1 MKDIEM
7 REFVR
12 ERNEAFVAAVVRDDW
27 DGVKRYCRKRG
38 INIPTEESIMK
49 AGIYKAVQEVIS
61 IPQEVK
67 DQAREKCV
75 ALGFKPT
82 MWEG

>member
-1 MKDIEM
+1 MTDVEILEC
-7 REFVR
+7 VR
-12 ERNEAFVAAVVRDDW
+12 ERDEAFVAAVINDDW
-27 DGVKRYCRKRG
+27 DAVKRYCKKYG
-38 INIPTEESIMK
+38 VKLPKKEIVMK

-67 DQAREKCV
+67 DQAQKKCV

-82 MWEG
+82 IWEG

>member
-1 MKDIEM
+1 MNNADIK
-7 REFVR
+7 EFVR
-12 ERNEAFVAAVVRDDW
+12 DRNEALMAAVVNDDW
-27 DGVKRYCRKRG
+27 DAVKRYCKKYG
-38 INIPTEESIMK
+38 VKLPKEEDVIK

-67 DQAREKCV
+67 DQARTKCV